1 MVPLAAQIEQ
11 FFFFFSKWEVQD
23 TDAMSSS
30 IQCRDIAMPPKC
42 FSKEI
47 IRCAIRL
54 RRIFFFARRM
64 VLMASE
70 GKKYLSDNREN
81 QLAST
86 FACPHGHLPSII
98 PCKF

>member
-54 RRIFFFARRM
+54 RRIFFCPADGFNG
-64 VLMASE
+64 LG
-70 GKKYLSDNREN
+70 GKKI
-81 QLAST
+81 
-86 FACPHGHLPSII
+86 SIG
-98 PCKF
+98 